1 MFNKNTENILSYEE
15 DKNTDENIKIMMKWL
30 HLNLNCMDKLFHVF
44 VIYWMKELKKEA
56 FINFDIYANIMKSSH

>member
-15 DKNTDENIKIMMKWL
+15 DKNIDENIKIMMKWL

-44 VIYWMKELKKEA
+44 VIYLMKELKKEA